1 MGFSV
6 GEKCLESGF
15 YDYKHEQGPSV
26 DLIIF
31 EDEIF
36 PTCDG
41 DDNIIWFKV
50 LNLFDDDQFKEA
62 EEALR
67 KSIGL

>member
-31 EDEIF
+31 EGETF

-41 DDNIIWFKV
+41 NDKIIWFKV
-50 LNLFDDDQFKEA
+50 RNLFRRHRRLAKK
-62 EEALR
+62 ALR
-67 KSIGL
+67 KAIGL